1 MERIQ
6 GRLEKFL
13 DKYPLTLAWRIKKHA
28 KILET
33 HVNPDEDVLYAFCGQ
48 KKLFGKNFLSY
59 GTYCAVIT
67 TDRLLLASKNLFVG
81 YQLISITPDMFNDLS
96 VKSGLI
102 WGSISID
109 TIKEL
114 VIFSYLQNKALPE
127 IETAISQYMMKKKKE
142 YKEVRTNKENNDH
155 KEC

>member
-67 TDRLLLASKNLFVG
+67 
-81 YQLISITPDMFNDLS
+81 PDMFNDLS

-127 IETAISQYMMKKKKE
+127 VETAISQYMMKKKKE